1 MLGEE
6 KDSSILSS
14 FEIIRRL
21 CGDKWKFLIICNLF
35 NGSMRFGELLYY
47 VDSITKKVLS
57 ENLRELEQLGLLR
70 RKECPGIVKTV
81 EYTLTETG
89 ISLKPIF
96 TSLIEWSLHYSHQYR
111 EKNKLGTPEKPAEP
125 SDEAPSD
132 EI

>member
-1 MLGEE
+1 MLGES

-35 NGSMRFGELLYY
+35 NGPMRFGELLYY

-57 ENLRELEQLGLLR
+57 ENLRELEQLGLIR

-81 EYTLTETG
+81 EYTLTDTG
-89 ISLKPIF
+89 LSLKPIF

-111 EKNKLGTPEKPAEP
+111 EKNRLSAPENLSGPPGGTP
-125 SDEAPSD
+125 
-132 EI
+132 